1 MLTPTSPAVVVPLQ
15 QTDHMVANHIV
26 NVHRK
31 QNEALIAPYTTE
43 DVQNYIRVA
52 RQIDPGAWAC
62 AAW

>member
-1 MLTPTSPAVVVPLQ
+1 
-15 QTDHMVANHIV
+15 MVANHIV